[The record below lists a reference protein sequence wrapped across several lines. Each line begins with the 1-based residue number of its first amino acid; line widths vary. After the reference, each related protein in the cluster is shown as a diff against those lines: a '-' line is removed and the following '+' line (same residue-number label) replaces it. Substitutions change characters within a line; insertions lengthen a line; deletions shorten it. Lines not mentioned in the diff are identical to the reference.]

1 METLVIRNSI
11 LTEEGELSSEVLRRL
26 CLEEGAD
33 DAGFVE
39 MDRSA
44 LAGQKKDI
52 IKVFPKS
59 KTLISLVQ
67 VMNRE
72 NIQSPARY
80 VANDEFHH
88 IIHDLT
94 DTARRILKRLNGFGV
109 RGVVPTV
116 GFPMD
121 MDRWGTLQIWDV
133 SHKPI
138 AEQAGMGRMGI
149 HRNVIHPKFGNFML
163 LETILIDTEVD
174 TPGKPIDYNPCLTC
188 NLCVSAC
195 PVGAVHQDGE
205 LDFSACLTHNYREFM
220 GGFQEWT
227 EDVVASKNVADYRSR
242 VRDSETVS
250 MWQSLAFGP
259 NYKAAYC
266 MAVCPAGEDVL
277 PLYRQDKKEYVDQIV
292 RPLKEKAEPVFVRKG
307 TPAEK
312 DARRQPNKEIRHVR
326 NPTRPLSIQGFIRG
340 LKLVFNPLKAE
351 GESKTFE
358 FQFTGKE
365 PASVTVIV
373 KEGKVET
380 REGLYPEANLR
391 VVADSEAW
399 LRIVNKEALPF
410 WYLLTGKL
418 KVRGNPIL
426 LLKFQKW
433 MEV

>member
-1 METLVIRNSI
+1 
-11 LTEEGELSSEVLRRL
+11 
-26 CLEEGAD
+26 
-33 DAGFVE
+33 
-39 MDRSA
+39 
-44 LAGQKKDI
+44 
-52 IKVFPKS
+52 
-59 KTLISLVQ
+59 
-67 VMNRE
+67 
-72 NIQSPARY
+72 
-80 VANDEFHH
+80 
-88 IIHDLT
+88 
-94 DTARRILKRLNGFGV
+94 
-109 RGVVPTV
+109 
-116 GFPMD
+116 
-121 MDRWGTLQIWDV
+121 
-133 SHKPI
+133 
-138 AEQAGMGRMGI
+138 
-149 HRNVIHPKFGNFML
+149 
-163 LETILIDTEVD
+163 
-174 TPGKPIDYNPCLTC
+174 
-188 NLCVSAC
+188 
-195 PVGAVHQDGE
+195 
-205 LDFSACLTHNYREFM
+205 
-220 GGFQEWT
+220 
-227 EDVVASKNVADYRSR
+227 
-242 VRDSETVS
+242 

>member
-1 METLVIRNSI
+1 
-11 LTEEGELSSEVLRRL
+11 
-26 CLEEGAD
+26 
-33 DAGFVE
+33 
-39 MDRSA
+39 
-44 LAGQKKDI
+44 
-52 IKVFPKS
+52 
-59 KTLISLVQ
+59 
-67 VMNRE
+67 MNR
-72 NIQSPARY
+72 
-80 VANDEFHH
+80 
-88 IIHDLT
+88 
-94 DTARRILKRLNGFGV
+94 
-109 RGVVPTV
+109 
-116 GFPMD
+116 
-121 MDRWGTLQIWDV
+121 WGSLQIWDI
-133 SHKPI
+133 SHKPV

-149 HRNVIHPKFGNFML
+149 HRNVIHPKFGNFIL

-174 TPGKPIDYNPCLTC
+174 APGKPIDYNPCLTC
-188 NLCVSAC
+188 NLCVAAC
-195 PVGAVHQDGE
+195 PVGAVSKQSE
-205 LDFSACLTHNYREFM
+205 FDFMAYLTHNYREFM

-227 EDVVASKNVADYRSR
+227 EDVVYSKSIADYRSR
-242 VRDSETVS
+242 VRNQETVS

-277 PLYRQDKKEYVDQIV
+277 PLYRQDEKGYVDQIV
-292 RPLKEKAEPVFVRKG
+292 RPLKEKPEPIYVRKG

-312 DARRQPNKEIRHVR
+312 AARRQSNKEIRHVR
-326 NPTRPLSIQGFIRG
+326 NPARPLSIQGFIRG

-351 GESKTFE
+351 RESETFE

-380 REGLYPEANLR
+380 REGLYPEASLR

-418 KVRGNPIL
+418 KVWGNPIL